1 MNDESTEYVINLR
14 VEIRSTLTKDEIK
27 RMLIVALWEEDRDLI
42 PDGSTDELEVVE
54 YLEISVQEIV

>member
-14 VEIRSTLTKDEIK
+14 VEIRSTLTKDEI
-27 RMLIVALWEEDRDLI
+27 RQMLVVALWEEDRDLI